1 MTAQEILKLIFVV
14 KAAYPKSFERYTRA
28 DYDNMQVAW
37 GMALEDF
44 SYAEASWGLKSF
56 LKGDS
61 KGFPPSPGQIVNEIQ
76 KMKFNPKT
84 EMTAAEAW
92 ELVYKAICDLRW
104 DEPEIEFNK
113 LPNVCKRAIGS
124 AAGLV
129 QIAMMD
135 NEDVMIGEKARFIR
149 QYDSIRE
156 HEKDYERL
164 PNRVKELIEQRALNR
179 IGVSDE

>member
-14 KAAYPKSFERYTRA
+14 KAAYPRPFERYTKA

-44 SYAEASWGLKSF
+44 SYAEASRGLKSF

-113 LPNVCKRAIGS
+113 LPKTCQRAIGS
-124 AAGLV
+124 ASALAD
-129 QIAMMD
+129 IAQMD
-135 NEDVMIGEKARFIR
+135 TNNVMIGEKARFIR
-149 QYDSIRE
+149 QYDMIRE
-156 HEKDYERL
+156 HEKDFEKL
-164 PNRVKELIEQRALNR
+164 PNRVKDLIDKRTFGAL
-179 IGVSDE
+179 EEKK